1 MIRLNRPSVFNQG
14 GPERVGASVFG
25 SAGSGI
31 VGGEPSM
38 PYFDKN
44 MVIQGMPGPVM
55 NAQATPARPP
65 SPAMGGL
72 MNEVAAMPA
81 PASPSPTA
89 PSVFAMQPQDM
100 PMSDAAMQ
108 TGFLGASVPQVAKP
122 KSVFEQF
129 ISSPAGIQ
137 ALLASAGATM
147 QGGLGAGIQAG
158 LGAYNQYGQQ
168 QAQMDAQNRRLDQG
182 DRGLEIDQQRADI
195 DAIATDAKIKN
206 LAVQAGI
213 DVAKLQEAIRKNK
226 TGEALDAAELEALQ
240 WYRQNQLQI
249 DQQRNAITMRG
260 QDIDLQKWNTPSAS
274 TVFAQDRTDNRYFNP
289 PAPAI
294 TTTTS
299 TKTKSEDGAETTTAT
314 RSALPRITTQ
324 EAYDRL
330 PRGAK
335 YMDSQGNQATKR

>member
-1 MIRLNRPSVFNQG
+1 MIRLNRSSVFNQG
-14 GPERVGASVFG
+14 GPEKVGSSVFG
-25 SAGSGI
+25 GNPGLPGIISGY
-31 VGGEPSM
+31 GGGTTNTPMQPPMYE
-38 PYFDKN
+38 
-44 MVIQGMPGPVM
+44 GPVS
-55 NAQATPARPP
+55 ATPSRGP

-72 MNEVAAMPA
+72 LNEVAAMPA
-81 PASPSPTA
+81 PAAPSPTA

-108 TGFLGASVPQVAKP
+108 TGFLGANVPQVAKP

-129 ISSPAGIQ
+129 ISSPQGIQ

-168 QAQMDAQNRRLDQG
+168 QAKVDAQNRRLDQG
-182 DRGLEIDQQRADI
+182 DRGLEIDQQRADV
-195 DAIATDAKIKN
+195 DALATDARIKN
-206 LAVQAGI
+206 MAVQAGI
-213 DVAKLQEAIRKNK
+213 DVAKLEEAIRKNK
-226 TGEALDAAELEALQ
+226 RGEALDAMELEALQ
-240 WYRQNQLQI
+240 WYRQNQIQI
-249 DQQRNAITMRG
+249 DQQRIGATLRG
-260 QDIDLQKWNTPSAS
+260 QDIDWQKHNTPSAS
-274 TVFAQDRTDNRYFNP
+274 TVFAQQATDNRYFNP

-299 TKTKSEDGAETTTAT
+299 TKTTGEDGSETTTAT

>member
-14 GPERVGASVFG
+14 GPEKVGASVFG
-25 SAGSGI
+25 GMGSGI
-31 VGGEPSM
+31 VGGEGQM

-44 MVIQGMPGPVM
+44 MVIQGMPGPVL

-72 MNEVAAMPA
+72 LNEVAAMPA
-81 PASPSPTA
+81 PAAPSPTA

-108 TGFLGASVPQVAKP
+108 TGFLSANVPQVAKP

-129 ISSPAGIQ
+129 ISSPQGIQ

-168 QAQMDAQNRRLDQG
+168 QAQIDAQNRRLDQG
-182 DRGLEIDQQRADI
+182 DRGLDIQQQNADV
-195 DAIATDAKIKN
+195 DALATDAKIKDA
-206 LAVQAGI
+206 AVRAGI
-213 DVAKLQEAIRKNK
+213 DLAELQEVIRKNIANE
-226 TGEALDAAELEALQ
+226 TLNA
-240 WYRQNQLQI
+240 RQQQI
-249 DQQRNAITMRG
+249 DQWYKQEQVRLGDDRNAATVRG
-260 QDIDLQKWNTPSAS
+260 QDIEVYKHSTPSAS
-274 TVFAQDRTDNRYFNP
+274 TTLTQDRTDNRYFNP
-289 PAPAI
+289 PPPAV

-299 TKTKSEDGAETTTAT
+299 TKSTAKDGTETTTAT
-314 RSALPRITTQ
+314 RSALPRITTM
-324 EAYDRL
+324 EAYQRL
-330 PRGAK
+330 PAGSR
-335 YMDSQGNQATKR
+335 YMDSMGNVATKR